1 MVAGLIA
8 ALSVGAVGAAE
19 ASSRTTHLVSSSKSV
34 HLVSK
39 GKSAHVL
46 STLKPTIVGVDPDVA
61 VLAKLVAAGTITQ
74 VQSNAVLVA
83 LQAARPTRPVIS
95 GMGGNSGDDNGLEAG
110 HGPLGMRL
118 GADVTAITSTLGI
131 SAAQLQTDLA
141 AGQSLATIAG
151 AKTPALIS
159 ALVAAETIK
168 INAAVTAGTLTQAQA
183 TTLIAGL
190 TASVTAI
197 VNATPGVG
205 GHGHMGMGGT
215 MGNGN
220 NDDSGVPSTTGSN

>member
-39 GKSAHVL
+39 GKSTHVV

-74 VQSNAVLVA
+74 AQSDAVLAA
-83 LQAARPTRPVIS
+83 LQAARPTRPVIGGS
-95 GMGGNSGDDNGLEAG
+95 GGDDNGLEAG
-110 HGPLGMRL
+110 HGPLGMSL
-118 GADVTAITSTLGI
+118 GADVTVITSTLGI
-131 SAAQLQTDLA
+131 TAAQLQTDLA

-151 AKTPALIS
+151 AKTAALIT
-159 ALVAAETIK
+159 ALVASETTK
-168 INAAVTAGTLTQAQA
+168 INAAVTGGSLTQAQA

-205 GHGHMGMGGT
+205 GHGHMGMGGM